1 MKHYVIKSEHFHMNF
16 KKKNCNKSVIFIGF
30 FNHHIFVSK
39 INRNGLANMLG
50 GPIGKVLVTLK
61 LGLILED
68 KVGLFTFAL
77 VNILAISLLNNA
89 LSSVHPP

>member
-1 MKHYVIKSEHFHMNF
+1 
-16 KKKNCNKSVIFIGF
+16 
-30 FNHHIFVSK
+30 
-39 INRNGLANMLG
+39 MLG

>member
-1 MKHYVIKSEHFHMNF
+1 
-16 KKKNCNKSVIFIGF
+16 
-30 FNHHIFVSK
+30 
-39 INRNGLANMLG
+39 MLG

-68 KVGLFTFAL
+68 KVGLFTFSL
-77 VNILAISLLNNA
+77 VNILPISLFNNA